1 MKLLFIFFLL
11 FTIALTDG
19 IPLGPTPDMP
29 TESSDITIISTLS
42 MRYPEEIAIDPTGTF
57 YLTGTADGYVK
68 KVILET
74 NEVSTFLTPR
84 DFNPDHFTLWTDEE
98 IASYC
103 DGAQN
108 ETHILEPI
116 CGRVLGIKFYTE
128 ANNGKQYAYIVNSYF
143 GIWEYRFKNNG
154 NDKIKNIFEQTGVF
168 LNDVYRIGDNLYYTN
183 SHTTAQRFTV
193 ISVVLDSN
201 PIGQG
206 SFNVYDMKRKDHTT
220 LIDGLF
226 FANGITVS
234 SDKRF
239 FYISETDAARI
250 VKYEIATGE
259 TSYLVENLPVLTD
272 NIYLDKSELC
282 EESGICDN
290 DGTLIVPGYHRVE
303 GLDAVLR
310 DFSEMAT
317 FMTQPFFTVVVPTFK
332 SWIKPV
338 GTICEVDEATGE
350 ITKMIFSDGYPVEPN
365 SFLLAAS
372 AHKLGPNEYIT
383 GSVFFPA
390 VFRFIVNE

>member
-29 TESSDITIISTLS
+29 TESSDITVISKLS

-57 YLTGTADGYVK
+57 YLTGTADGYVY

-84 DFNPDHFTLWTDEE
+84 DFNPEHFEEMTDEE
-98 IASYC
+98 IESYC
-103 DGAQN
+103 DGDQTQ
-108 ETHILEPI
+108 THILEPV
-116 CGRVLGIKFYTE
+116 CGRVLGIKFFMNKKKT
-128 ANNGKQYAYIVNSYF
+128 YAYIVNSYF
-143 GIWEYRFKNNG
+143 GIWELRFKKNG
-154 NDKIKNIFEQTGVF
+154 KHKMKNIFEQTGVF
-168 LNDVYRIGDNLYYTN
+168 LNDVYRIDDKLYYTN
-183 SHTTAQRFTV
+183 SHTSVQRYAV
-193 ISVVLDSN
+193 INVVLDPN

-206 SFNVYDMKRKDHTT
+206 SFNVYDMDTNEHTT

-226 FANGITVS
+226 FANGITLS
-234 SDKRF
+234 SDESF

-272 NIYLDKSELC
+272 NIYLEKSELC
-282 EESGICDN
+282 DDSDVCSN
-290 DGTLIVPGYHRVE
+290 DGTLVVPGYHRVE
-303 GLDAVLR
+303 GLDDVLR
-310 DFSEMAT
+310 DFSAMAE
-317 FMTQPFFTVVVPTFK
+317 FLTQNFTHVVVPTFK

-350 ITKMIFSDGYPVEPN
+350 ITKMVFSNGFPVDPD

-372 AHKLGPNEYIT
+372 AHKLGTNEYIT
-383 GSVFFPA
+383 GSVFYPA
-390 VFRFIVNE
+390 VFRFQLNE